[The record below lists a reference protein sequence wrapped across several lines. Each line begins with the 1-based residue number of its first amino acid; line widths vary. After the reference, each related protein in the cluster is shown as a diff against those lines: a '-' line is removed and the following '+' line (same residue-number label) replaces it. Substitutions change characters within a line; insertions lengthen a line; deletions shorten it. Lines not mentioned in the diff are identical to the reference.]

1 METKA
6 INRYIGTSPRKMR
19 LVIDLIRG
27 KGVEEALSI
36 LHFTTK
42 HAAKTAERVLRSAIS
57 NAQNKEEGGRV
68 DTSTLFVKEAFVNG
82 GASMKRVSAAPMGR
96 AYRIRKRSNHITII
110 VAQRKEEKK
119 QEPKLKPAPETKKV
133 AKKKQ
138 ETETKKEVTES

>member
-57 NAQNKEEGGRV
+57 NAQNKEESGRV
-68 DTSTLFVKEAFVNG
+68 DTATLFIKEAFVNG
-82 GASMKRVSAAPMGR
+82 GAMAKRVMPAPMGR
-96 AYRIRKRSNHITII
+96 AFRVRKRSNHITI
-110 VAQRKEEKK
+110 VLAQRAQAKK
-119 QEPKLKPAPETKKV
+119 MAPKTKAVVENKKAATKKS
-133 AKKKQ
+133 
-138 ETETKKEVTES
+138 ETASKEVTES